1 MSQRHNRTVIATS
14 LEEIR
19 LKKGHSQEEVARA
32 AGISRAAYTNIELG
46 RRRPS
51 PEVAQK
57 IAKFLKFNWTWFFV
71 KWKYQAGKAS
81 DGQKDTDGHDIDGLE
96 ERKEVG

>member
-1 MSQRHNRTVIATS
+1 MSQRNNGMVIHTT

-19 LKKGHSQEEVARA
+19 GKKGVSQEEVARA

-46 RRRPS
+46 KRRPS

-57 IAKFLKFNWTWFFV
+57 LAKFLKFNWTWFFV
-71 KWKYQAGKAS
+71 KWQYPSAKAAG
-81 DGQKDTDGHDIDGLE
+81 E
-96 ERKEVG
+96 NKEVC

>member
-1 MSQRHNRTVIATS
+1 MSQRNNGMVIHTT

-19 LKKGHSQEEVARA
+19 GKKGVSQEEVARA

-46 RRRPS
+46 KRRPS

-57 IAKFLKFNWTWFFV
+57 IAKFLKFPWTKFFTE
-71 KWKYQAGKAS
+71 WKYPAK
-81 DGQKDTDGHDIDGLE
+81 TPE
-96 ERKEVG
+96 EQKEVI

>member
-1 MSQRHNRTVIATS
+1 MVIHTT

-19 LKKGHSQEEVARA
+19 GKKGVSQKEVARA

-46 RRRPS
+46 KRRPS

-57 IAKFLKFNWTWFFV
+57 IAKFLKFPWTKFFTE
-71 KWKYQAGKAS
+71 WKYPAK
-81 DGQKDTDGHDIDGLE
+81 TPE
-96 ERKEVG
+96 EQKEVI

>member
-1 MSQRHNRTVIATS
+1 MSQRNNRTVITTT

-19 LKKGHSQEEVARA
+19 LKKGYSQEEVARA

-46 RRRPS
+46 KRRPS

-71 KWKYQAGKAS
+71 KWRYPSARS
-81 DGQKDTDGHDIDGLE
+81 TDDDKQ
-96 ERKEVG
+96 KEVG